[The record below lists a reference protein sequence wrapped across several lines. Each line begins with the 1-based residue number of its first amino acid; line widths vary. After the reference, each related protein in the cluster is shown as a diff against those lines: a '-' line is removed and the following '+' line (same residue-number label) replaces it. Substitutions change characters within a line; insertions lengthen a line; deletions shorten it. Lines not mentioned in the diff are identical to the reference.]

1 MDKKKIILLF
11 LLFLLLSP
19 SVAGALEPPSV
30 TARAAIVL
38 DQATGR
44 ILFSKNAYE
53 QLPMASTTKI
63 MTAILAIESGRLDET
78 VTVSEYASLA
88 EGSSIDLEAGEK
100 KTLEELLYGLILQSG
115 NDAAVAIAEHL
126 SGSVEEF
133 AKAMTAR
140 SRELGANGTSFA
152 NPHGLNNEN
161 HYATAYDLALIASHA
176 MSLPKFREVAST
188 REKKISW
195 TGRPY
200 DRILHNQNRLLT
212 MYEGAEGIKT
222 GWTTP
227 AGRCFVGAASR
238 EGWRLI
244 SVVLNAPQMWED
256 TITLLDFGFNNYAW
270 ETVVFAG
277 QKLKTTAVRR
287 GIAEKVNLV
296 AQENIG
302 LPLRENEAQ
311 LLRFEF
317 NVPNEI
323 TAPVKKGQKIGIL
336 NIYFGRHHVA
346 ETPLLAAEE
355 VKRRSFFSSIAAF
368 FKGLFSR

>member
-1 MDKKKIILLF
+1 
-11 LLFLLLSP
+11 
-19 SVAGALEPPSV
+19 
-30 TARAAIVL
+30 
-38 DQATGR
+38 
-44 ILFSKNAYE
+44 
-53 QLPMASTTKI
+53 
-63 MTAILAIESGRLDET
+63 
-78 VTVSEYASLA
+78 
-88 EGSSIDLEAGEK
+88 
-100 KTLEELLYGLILQSG
+100 
-115 NDAAVAIAEHL
+115 
-126 SGSVEEF
+126 
-133 AKAMTAR
+133 
-140 SRELGANGTSFA
+140 
-152 NPHGLNNEN
+152 
-161 HYATAYDLALIASHA
+161 
-176 MSLPKFREVAST
+176 MS
-188 REKKISW
+188 
-195 TGRPY
+195 
-200 DRILHNQNRLLT
+200 
-212 MYEGAEGIKT
+212 
-222 GWTTP
+222 
-227 AGRCFVGAASR
+227 
-238 EGWRLI
+238 WRLI

-317 NVPNEI
+317 NVPNVI
-323 TAPVKKGQKIGIL
+323 TAPVRKGQKIGIL

>member
-11 LLFLLLSP
+11 LLFLLLP
-19 SVAGALEPPSV
+19 PAVAGALEPPSV

-38 DQATGR
+38 DQTTGR

-78 VTVSEYASLA
+78 VTVSEYASLV

-152 NPHGLNNEN
+152 NPHGLNDEN
-161 HYATAYDLALIASHA
+161 HYTTAYDLALIASHA

-188 REKKISW
+188 REK
-195 TGRPY
+195 
-200 DRILHNQNRLLT
+200 D
-212 MYEGAEGIKT
+212 
-222 GWTTP
+222 
-227 AGRCFVGAASR
+227 
-238 EGWRLI
+238 
-244 SVVLNAPQMWED
+244 
-256 TITLLDFGFNNYAW
+256 LLDRKA
-270 ETVVFAG
+270 
-277 QKLKTTAVRR
+277 L
-287 GIAEKVNLV
+287 
-296 AQENIG
+296 
-302 LPLRENEAQ
+302 
-311 LLRFEF
+311 
-317 NVPNEI
+317 
-323 TAPVKKGQKIGIL
+323 
-336 NIYFGRHHVA
+336 
-346 ETPLLAAEE
+346 
-355 VKRRSFFSSIAAF
+355 
-368 FKGLFSR
+368 

>member
-1 MDKKKIILLF
+1 MSPLLGRSANGQKKIILLF
-11 LLFLLLSP
+11 LLFLLLP
-19 SVAGALEPPSV
+19 PAVAGALEPPSV

-38 DQATGR
+38 DQTTGR

-78 VTVSEYASLA
+78 VTVSEYASLV

-152 NPHGLNNEN
+152 NPHGLNDEN
-161 HYATAYDLALIASHA
+161 HYTTAYDLALIASHA

-195 TGRPY
+195 TGRPMTGSCTTEQAVNHV
-200 DRILHNQNRLLT
+200 R
-212 MYEGAEGIKT
+212 GAEGIKT

-277 QKLKTTAVRR
+277 QKLKITAVRR
-287 GIAEKVNLV
+287 GSL
-296 AQENIG
+296 
-302 LPLRENEAQ
+302 
-311 LLRFEF
+311 
-317 NVPNEI
+317 
-323 TAPVKKGQKIGIL
+323 KGESGGAGK
-336 NIYFGRHHVA
+336 YWS
-346 ETPLLAAEE
+346 AAAG
-355 VKRRSFFSSIAAF
+355 KRSSAF
-368 FKGLFSR
+368 AL